1 MREYYLS
8 QENKTNAPLHT
19 RKTEKYFPLI
29 LKYSLNNHELYFAV
43 VVLNSSDAYNER
55 FIVIVYLFVTN
66 LTTFLSPSAISPER
80 EINTNSNY
88 NSVYINYW

>member
-1 MREYYLS
+1 MNYEFGV
-8 QENKTNAPLHT
+8 EV
-19 RKTEKYFPLI
+19 
-29 LKYSLNNHELYFAV
+29 LKSFHA
-43 VVLNSSDAYNER
+43 DNER
-55 FIVIVYLFVTN
+55 FIVTVYVCVTN

>member
-1 MREYYLS
+1 MHHYIHEKIL
-8 QENKTNAPLHT
+8 
-19 RKTEKYFPLI
+19 TEKYFPLI
-29 LKYSLNNHELYFAV
+29 LKYSLNNHELYFGV